1 MTFDEF
7 KTKWEN
13 EILPNKP
20 DFIRSG
26 QSLVNYLSEVWVE
39 GYKRLVYQDRI
50 DCFYVD
56 ELIPTALEYLESIWD
71 TYPN

>member
-1 MTFDEF
+1 MTFNEF
-7 KTKWEN
+7 KTTWEN
-13 EILPNKP
+13 EILPNKL

-26 QSLVNYLSEVWVE
+26 QSLVNYLSEVWFE
-39 GYKRLVYQDRI
+39 EYKRLVYQDRI

-56 ELIPTALEYLESIWD
+56 SRIPMTLEYLESVWN